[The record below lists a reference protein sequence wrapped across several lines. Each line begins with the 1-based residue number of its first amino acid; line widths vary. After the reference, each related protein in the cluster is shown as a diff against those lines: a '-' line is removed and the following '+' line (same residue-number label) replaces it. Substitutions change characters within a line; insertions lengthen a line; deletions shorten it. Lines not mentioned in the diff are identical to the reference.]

1 MASQGNFER
10 IKCVVPF
17 FGKIV
22 QSLAEAAP
30 WSEQTPVYRCTSSL
44 VWQFFL
50 PNRHG
55 GFLKSWNR
63 GTPESSILIWFNM
76 IFHYKP
82 SILRI
87 THLWM
92 DTPICCIILPHIS
105 VRPED
110 HSEAGGFWVAMV
122 RGNLRVRF
130 VWVDL
135 MMNIRNVCNEPY
147 FGASRSTSLIWHN
160 SNFSWFVEDHS
171 ADCNWFPPR
180 LSKSPF
186 FVAYPI
192 YRSSKLDI
200 SVIPETKSRL
210 ESISIIPVLGQ
221 NPSS

>member
-1 MASQGNFER
+1 MEKQSEWLLFFFPWLLWLPKGTSKGSNVWFLSSERLFNLLLRLHPGAS
-10 IKCVVPF
+10 KH
-17 FGKIV
+17 
-22 QSLAEAAP
+22 
-30 WSEQTPVYRCTSSL
+30 RCIGALRAWYGS
-44 VWQFFL
+44 FFL

-171 ADCNWFPPR
+171 ADCNWFPPT
-180 LSKSPF
+180 P
-186 FVAYPI
+186 
-192 YRSSKLDI
+192 
-200 SVIPETKSRL
+200 
-210 ESISIIPVLGQ
+210 Q
-221 NPSS
+221 